1 MPKWEYTEIVFE
13 YIGSPLCA
21 VVRDGRDLGI
31 PKVNERKKNYPKFRT
46 YLNQLGKEGWELV
59 AVIHNRAF
67 LKRMLMEN
75 IE

>member
-1 MPKWEYTEIVFE
+1 MPKWEYTEVVFE

-21 VVRDGRDLGI
+21 VARDGKDLGI
-31 PKVNERKKNYPKFRT
+31 AKVGEKQKIYPKFRA

-59 AVIHNRAF
+59 AMVQNRAY
-67 LKRMLMEN
+67 LKRL